1 MYISQIDYKTPTVAK
16 DFCDSLVKTGFAVL
30 KNHPI
35 DYKLV
40 EEVFQEWKDFF
51 NSTDKINYIY
61 NNDTQDG
68 LFPINVSETAVGYT
82 TKDIKEFFHYY
93 QWGQCPDKLR
103 IKSDILFNQLNILA
117 KELLNWIEANTPIA
131 IQNKLS
137 QPLSQMIEN
146 SDQTLMRILH
156 YPPLIGNETSGA
168 VRAAA
173 HEDINLITLL
183 VAASEPGLQV
193 KDINGVYHDVP
204 VDPGMLAINIGDMLQ
219 EATNGYYKSTT
230 HQVINPTNDDA
241 KHKSRYSIPLF
252 LHARPD
258 VRLSS
263 RHTAGE
269 FLEQRLAQLGIK
281 KK

>member
-1 MYISQIDYKTPTVAK
+1 MYVSQIDYTTPNASK

-35 DYKLV
+35 DYTLV
-40 EEVFQEWKDFF
+40 KAVFQEWKDFF
-51 NSTDKINYIY
+51 DSADKLKFTY

-82 TKDIKEFFHYY
+82 TKDLKEFFHYY

-103 IKSDILFNQLNILA
+103 KNSSLLFTQLNTLA
-117 KELLNWIEANTPIA
+117 KELLNWIEINTPTE
-131 IQNKLS
+131 IQSKLS

-146 SDQTLMRILH
+146 SQQTLMRILH
-156 YPPLIGNETSGA
+156 YPPLLGSETAGA

-173 HEDINLITLL
+173 HEDINLITVL

-193 KDINGVYHDVP
+193 KDIDGVYHDVP

-230 HQVINPTNDDA
+230 HQVVNPIDETA
-241 KHKSRYSIPLF
+241 RHKARYSIPLF

-258 VRLSS
+258 VRLSK
-263 RHTAGE
+263 RYTAGE
-269 FLEQRLAQLGIK
+269 FLEQRLSELGIK

>member
-1 MYISQIDYKTPTVAK
+1 MYISQIDYKANDVAK
-16 DFCDSLVKTGFAVL
+16 EFCDSLVQTGFAVL

-40 EEVFQEWKDFF
+40 QKVFHEWKDFF
-51 NSTDKINYIY
+51 DSADKLDYIY
-61 NNDTQDG
+61 NNETQDG
-68 LFPINVSETAVGYT
+68 LFPINVSETAVGYN

-93 QWGQCPDKLR
+93 KWGKCPFKLR
-103 IKSDILFNQLNILA
+103 KNSDLLFNQLNCLA
-117 KELLNWIEANTPIA
+117 KELLNWIEENTPIE
-131 IQNKLS
+131 IQSKLS

-146 SDQTLMRILH
+146 SNQTLMRILH
-156 YPPLIGNETSGA
+156 YPPLLGNETSGA

-173 HEDINLITLL
+173 HEDINLITVL

-193 KDINGVYHDVP
+193 KDRHGIYHDVP

-230 HQVINPTNDDA
+230 HQVVNPVDNEA
-241 KHKSRYSIPLF
+241 KYKSRYSIPLF

-263 RHTAGE
+263 RYTAGE
-269 FLEQRLAQLGIK
+269 FLEQRLAELGIK